1 MGSNRVLNTEGL
13 LSSSENITKFINN
26 LLHQRELRYPKG
38 APLFSYQLNETEYN
52 KLRNLLSANTL
63 NSLSLKNAYWCAAFC
78 LFGAEWYRREYQS
91 AWSWSGIF
99 QALGFELEPSQRADA
114 VIKGLAYWKRPVNRY
129 ESNRN
134 DYLGSLFSEGGLPFS
149 LLAAE
154 GGRFLALFRK
164 LLVEFDRARS
174 FGVSPI
180 PLIEQQLQGMP
191 DAFHSDST
199 VTLLHDMV
207 SNLYALID
215 TYGLEEQSAPAE
227 HLDSVVKNWRVSF
240 PIPLDTETGDK
251 FLSGLL
257 NSAAARRKDK
267 KREQQRLK
275 LCQWQSNSSE
285 LSFAASIHISKQ
297 FAIPLTRKD
306 LSAPI
311 VEVLV
316 FEGKTQIADFGMAR
330 AEIGDNGITLHMRK
344 TEVFVRRDDY
354 DLPLSMVVMQAGR
367 VSYVEEIP
375 GSPLPLS
382 DMPVLLVHQN
392 GKFEVIGCGSVS
404 QKAESLAVLCP
415 DDVHVDGK
423 NATLIDDVQYEG
435 YRRVGFSGELII
447 RYSNTADSDTYH
459 LSNKEDSY
467 SKESLEIKGE
477 QVEFPSQGGYPVYK
491 GVPRITCH
499 YPEARIFIGDNEV
512 GSATHSADFYGRQVL
527 RVKALGKTLYRRK
540 VAILPNDFEV
550 ALQPGQSPS
559 TGSMSITSEKA
570 FIYNVDSEVDTKT
583 RSDNGRKHIA
593 LSADGIPPIH
603 IVLQVQANLLAE
615 SISLTIPFPS
625 RGALVF
631 DANGQ
636 ALPRHCAID
645 DLLGVRAVLFKA
657 PNKPRTEFDIEL
669 KAPTSSRDNP
679 SYVFHYDVHK
689 SAEEVS
695 LFELRDKIKELLAT
709 AQHNELDEVVRMV
722 INSQGTVL
730 NQYTVGWNAAS
741 GKAAF
746 DSLVFNS
753 DEVRDFSDLKLELI
767 NLAAPNE
774 KPEELTQRLSNG
786 APIGVFELPQRRA
799 TPKLAVPQKTSAV
812 SFRAIFIP
820 PTESTVLSGEVRSLE
835 KAAQHYHPVHNTD
848 AFTPVLDAMATN
860 PEHSGWRYL
869 DKLLESY
876 AHLPLATFEAWKALS
891 KHEGCL
897 SLLPFATKQAV
908 ETVLEVLQTQC
919 NVVWELMPLGYWN
932 EAQKR
937 YKIYLEKLGFP
948 EPLVAKYLQ
957 DKSDVITGFMSL
969 PELFSVD
976 SKNKAMYPI
985 LINTWKDDLLRH
997 SADVKVR
1004 WPQHYG
1010 AALQRT
1016 VLTNFR
1022 EVASFGVPHEFQTAV
1037 MYFPI
1042 VAAAVVMGKAD
1053 WQELLGTNNV
1063 NYFLLRQLMEFD
1075 RDWFN
1080 PVFQCALSFF
1090 KE

>member
-1 MGSNRVLNTEGL
+1 MYNIDGVLGEGNTVSG
-13 LSSSENITKFINN
+13 FIKS
-26 LLHQRELRYPKG
+26 LLHQRELPEPNG
-38 APLFSYQLNETEYN
+38 SPLFTYQLSADTCAR
-52 KLRNLLSANTL
+52 LRSLLQESPPNSA
-63 NSLSLKNAYWCAAFC
+63 SLKNAHWCAAFC

-99 QALGFELEPSQRADA
+99 HSLGFELDPYKRADV

-129 ESNRN
+129 DSNRN

-164 LLVEFDRARS
+164 LLVEFDCAKS

-180 PLIEQQLQGMP
+180 PLIKQQLQMMP

-207 SNLYALID
+207 GNLYALID
-215 TYGLEEQSAPAE
+215 TYSLEEQIAPAE
-227 HLDSVVKNWRVSF
+227 HLDSMVKNWRVSF

-251 FLSGLL
+251 FLTGLL
-257 NSAAARRKDK
+257 NSAAAQRKDK

-275 LCQWQSNSSE
+275 LYQWLSHSSE
-285 LSFAASIHISKQ
+285 LSFSSSIRISKK

-306 LSAPI
+306 LAAPI

-330 AEIGDNGITLHMRK
+330 AEISDNCTTLQMRK
-344 TEVFVRRDDY
+344 TEVFVRREQY
-354 DLPLSMVVMQAGR
+354 EVPLSIVVMQAGK

-375 GSPLPLS
+375 ASSLPLD
-382 DMPVLLVHQN
+382 DMPVLLAQKN
-392 GKFEVIGCGSVS
+392 EEYEVIGCGSVS
-404 QKAESLAVLCP
+404 QKAESLAVLLP
-415 DDVHVDGK
+415 ADAQVDSK
-423 NATLIDDVQYEG
+423 DATVIDYVQYEG

-447 RYSNTADSDTYH
+447 RYTNAEDSDTYH
-459 LSNKEDSY
+459 LSNKEDSF
-467 SKESLEIKGE
+467 SSESLEIKGE
-477 QVEFPSQGGYPVYK
+477 QIEFPSQGGYPVYR

-499 YPEARIFIGDNEV
+499 HPEARIFIGDNEV
-512 GSATHSADFYGRQVL
+512 GNARHSAELFGRQVL
-527 RVKALGKTLYRRK
+527 RVKAEGKTLYRRK
-540 VAILPNDFEV
+540 IAILPNDFEI
-550 ALQPGQSPS
+550 ALQPGQSPV
-559 TGSMSITSEKA
+559 TGSVSIASEKA
-570 FIYNVDSEVDTKT
+570 FIYNVDSEVNTKT
-583 RSDNGRKHIA
+583 RSVNQTKHIT

-615 SISLTIPFPS
+615 PISLTIPFPS

-631 DANGQ
+631 DENGK

-645 DLLGVRAVLFKA
+645 ELLGVRAMLFKA

-709 AQHNELDEVVRMV
+709 AQNNELDEVVRMV
-722 INSQGTVL
+722 ISSQGTVL
-730 NQYTVGWNAAS
+730 KQYTVGWNAAS
-741 GKAAF
+741 GKVAF
-746 DSLVFNS
+746 DSLVFSS
-753 DEVRDFSDLKLELI
+753 DEVRDFSDLKLEVI
-767 NLAAPNE
+767 NLADPNE
-774 KPEELTQRLSNG
+774 KPEVLAQRLSNG
-786 APIGVFELPQRRA
+786 APIGEFELPQRRA
-799 TPKLAVPQKTSAV
+799 TPKLAVPQRASAIY
-812 SFRAIFIP
+812 FRAIFIP

-860 PEHSGWRYL
+860 LEHSGWRYL

-891 KHEGCL
+891 KHKGCL

-908 ETVLEVLQTQC
+908 ERVLEVLQTQC
-919 NVVWELMPLGYWN
+919 NVVWELIPLDYWN

-937 YKIYLEKLGFP
+937 YKVYLEKLGFP

-957 DKSDVITGFMSL
+957 DKTDAITGFMSL

-1010 AALQRT
+1010 AALQRA
-1016 VLTNFR
+1016 VLINFK
-1022 EVASFGVPHEFQTAV
+1022 EMASFDVPHEFQTAV

-1042 VAAAVVMGKAD
+1042 AAAAVVMGKAG
-1053 WQELLGTNNV
+1053 WQELLGTNHV

-1090 KE
+1090 KEY

>member
-1 MGSNRVLNTEGL
+1 MYNIDGVLGKVSTVSG
-13 LSSSENITKFINN
+13 FIKS
-26 LLHQRELRYPKG
+26 LLHQRELPEPNG
-38 APLFSYQLNETEYN
+38 SPLFTYQLSADAYAR
-52 KLRNLLSANTL
+52 LRSLLQASPPNAA
-63 NSLSLKNAYWCAAFC
+63 SLKNAHWCAAFC

-99 QALGFELEPSQRADA
+99 YALGFELEPGQRADA
-114 VIKGLAYWKRPVNRY
+114 VIKGLAYWNRPVNRY

-154 GGRFLALFRK
+154 GGRFLALFRR
-164 LLVEFDRARS
+164 LLVEFDRAKS
-174 FGVSPI
+174 FGLSPI

-215 TYGLEEQSAPAE
+215 TYGLEEQSAPAAY
-227 HLDSVVKNWRVSF
+227 LDSVVKNWRVSF
-240 PIPLDTETGDK
+240 PIPLDTKTGDK

-275 LCQWQSNSSE
+275 LCQWLSNSSQ

-297 FAIPLTRKD
+297 FSIPLTRKD
-306 LSAPI
+306 LAAPI

-316 FEGKTQIADFGMAR
+316 FEGKTQIADLGMAR
-330 AEIGDNGITLHMRK
+330 AEISDNGITLQMRK
-344 TEVFVRRDDY
+344 TEVLVRRDNY
-354 DLPLSMVVMQAGR
+354 EMPLSIVVMQAGR

-375 GSPLPLS
+375 GSPLPLN
-382 DMPVLLVHQN
+382 DMPVLLLQQN
-392 GKFEVIGCGSVS
+392 EKLEVIGCGSVS
-404 QKAESLAVLCP
+404 QKAESLAVIVP
-415 DDVHVDGK
+415 DGADVDSAA
-423 NATLIDDVQYEG
+423 ATLIDDVQYEG

-447 RYSNTADSDTYH
+447 RYSNAEDSDTYH

-499 YPEARIFIGDNEV
+499 HPEARIFIGDNEV
-512 GSATHSADFYGRQVL
+512 GSVAHSAELYGRQVL
-527 RVKALGKTLYRRK
+527 RVKAQGKTLYRRK
-540 VAILPNDFEV
+540 IAILPNDFEI
-550 ALQPGQSPS
+550 ALQPGQTPS
-559 TGSMSITSEKA
+559 TGSMSVTSEKA
-570 FIYNVDSEVDTKT
+570 FIYNVDSEIDTET
-583 RSDNGRKHIA
+583 RSENQTKHMT

-603 IVLQVQANLLAE
+603 IILQVQANLLAE
-615 SISLTIPFPS
+615 PISLSIPFPS

-631 DANGQ
+631 DANGK

-657 PNKPRTEFDIEL
+657 PNKPWTEFDIEL

-709 AQHNELDEVVRMV
+709 AQNNELDEVVRMV

-730 NQYTVGWNAAS
+730 KQYTIGWNAAS
-741 GKAAF
+741 GSLEN
-746 DSLVFNS
+746 DSVIFNS
-753 DEVRDFSDLKLELI
+753 KEVTDFANLKVELI
-767 NLAAPNE
+767 NLADPNE
-774 KPEELTQRLSNG
+774 KPEVLSQRLSNG
-786 APIGVFELPQRRA
+786 EPIGVFELPQRLT
-799 TPKLAVPQKTSAV
+799 TPQLAVPQKTSAV

-860 PEHSGWRYL
+860 LEHSGWRYL

-891 KHEGCL
+891 KHKGCL

-919 NVVWELMPLGYWN
+919 NVVWELVPLDYWN

-937 YKIYLEKLGFP
+937 YKVYLEKLGFP

-957 DKSDVITGFMSL
+957 DRTDAITGFMSL

-1010 AALQRT
+1010 TALQRA
-1016 VLTNFR
+1016 VLINFK
-1022 EVASFGVPHEFQTAV
+1022 EMASFDVPHEFQTAV

-1042 VAAAVVMGKAD
+1042 AAAAVVMGKAD
-1053 WQELLGTNNV
+1053 WQELLGTNHV

>member
-1 MGSNRVLNTEGL
+1 MRSDNVLNAKGM
-13 LSSSENITKFINN
+13 LSSSENVAVFINN

-38 APLFSYQLNETEYN
+38 APLFSYQLSENGYN
-52 KLRNLLSANTL
+52 KLRNLLSAKAP
-63 NSLSLKNAYWCAAFC
+63 NSSSLKNAHWCAAFC

-91 AWSWSGIF
+91 AWTWSGIF
-99 QALGFELEPSQRADA
+99 LALGFELEPGQRADA

-164 LLVEFDRARS
+164 LLVQFDQARS
-174 FGVSPI
+174 FGMSPI

-215 TYGLEEQSAPAE
+215 TYGLEEHSAPAE
-227 HLDSVVKNWRVSF
+227 HLDAVVKNWRVSF

-275 LCQWQSNSSE
+275 LCQWLSNSSE
-285 LSFAASIHISKQ
+285 LSFAASIRISKQ
-297 FAIPLTRKD
+297 LAIPLNRKN

-330 AEIGDNGITLHMRK
+330 AEISDNGITLHMRK
-344 TEVFVRRDDY
+344 TEVFIRRDNC
-354 DLPLSMVVMQAGR
+354 DLPLSIVVMQAGR
-367 VSYVEEIP
+367 VTYVEEIL
-375 GSPLPLS
+375 GSPLPLE
-382 DMPVLLVHQN
+382 DMPVLLAHQN
-392 GKFEVIGCGSVS
+392 EKFEVIGCGSVS
-404 QKAESLAVLCP
+404 KKAESLTVIVP
-415 DDVHVDGK
+415 DGADVDSAE
-423 NATLIDDVQYEG
+423 ATLIDDLQYDG
-435 YRRVGFSGELII
+435 YRRIGFSGELII
-447 RYSNTADSDTYH
+447 RYSNAEDNDTYQ

-499 YPEARIFIGDNEV
+499 HPEAQVFIGDNEV
-512 GSATHSADFYGRQVL
+512 GSAAHSAELYGRQVL
-527 RVKALGKTLYRRK
+527 RVKAQGKTLYRRK
-540 VAILPNDFEV
+540 IAILPNDFEI
-550 ALQPGQSPS
+550 ALQPGQTPS
-559 TGSMSITSEKA
+559 TGSMSVTSEKA
-570 FIYNVDSEVDTKT
+570 FIYNVDSEIDTKT
-583 RSDNGRKHIA
+583 RSENQTKHLA

-603 IVLQVQANLLAE
+603 IILQVQANLLAE

-625 RGALVF
+625 RGVLVC
-631 DANGQ
+631 DANGK

-645 DLLGVRAVLFKA
+645 ELLGVRAVLFKA

-679 SYVFHYDVHK
+679 SFVFHYDVHK

-730 NQYTVGWNAAS
+730 KQYTIGWNAAS
-741 GKAAF
+741 GKTDF
-746 DSLVFNS
+746 DSLVFSS
-753 DEVRDFSDLKLELI
+753 DEVRDFSELKPELI
-767 NLAAPNE
+767 NLADPNE
-774 KPEELTQRLSNG
+774 KPEGLTQRLSNG
-786 APIGVFELPQRRA
+786 APIGIFELPQRRV

-812 SFRAIFIP
+812 SFRAIFVP
-820 PTESTVLSGEVRSLE
+820 PTESTVLTGQVRSLE
-835 KAAQHYHPVHNTD
+835 KAAQHYHPVHNAD
-848 AFTPVLDAMATN
+848 AFTTVLDAMATN
-860 PEHSGWRYL
+860 LEHSGWRYL

-876 AHLPLATFEAWKALS
+876 GHLPLATFEAWKALS
-891 KHEGCL
+891 KHQGCL
-897 SLLPFATKQAV
+897 ALLPFGTKQAV
-908 ETVLEVLQTQC
+908 ESVLELLQTQC
-919 NVVWELMPLGYWN
+919 NVVWELIALDYWN
-932 EAQKR
+932 KAQKR
-937 YKIYLEKLGFP
+937 YKVYLEKLGFP

-957 DKSDVITGFMSL
+957 DKSDAITGFMSL

-985 LINTWKDDLLRH
+985 LINTWKDELFRQH
-997 SADVKVR
+997 PIEER
-1004 WPQHYG
+1004 QWPLHYG
-1010 AALQRT
+1010 KKLESG
-1016 VLTNFR
+1016 VMKNFSDLAVFD
-1022 EVASFGVPHEFQTAV
+1022 VAHEDRSAV

-1042 VAAAVVMGKAD
+1042 AAAAVVSGKAGWED
-1053 WQELLGTNNV
+1053 ILGDSHI
-1063 NYFLLRQLMEFD
+1063 NYFLLRQLIDFD

>member
-1 MGSNRVLNTEGL
+1 MYNIDGVLGEGKTV
-13 LSSSENITKFINN
+13 SGFIIS
-26 LLHQRELRYPKG
+26 LLHQRELTEPNG
-38 APLFSYQLNETEYN
+38 SPLFTYQLSADAYSR
-52 KLRNLLSANTL
+52 LRSLLQASPPNSA
-63 NSLSLKNAYWCAAFC
+63 SLKNAHWCAAFC

-99 QALGFELEPSQRADA
+99 HALGFELEPGQRADA

-174 FGVSPI
+174 FGVSPV

-215 TYGLEEQSAPAE
+215 TYSLEEQSAPAE

-257 NSAAARRKDK
+257 YSAAARRKDK
-267 KREQQRLK
+267 KRELQRLK
-275 LCQWQSNSSE
+275 LCQWLSNSSE

-297 FAIPLTRKD
+297 FTIPLTRKD

-330 AEIGDNGITLHMRK
+330 AEISDNGITLQMRK
-344 TEVFVRRDDY
+344 TEVFVRRDHHEV
-354 DLPLSMVVMQAGR
+354 PLSIVVMQSGR
-367 VSYVEEIP
+367 VSYIEEIP
-375 GSPLPLS
+375 ASTLS
-382 DMPVLLVHQN
+382 LNDMPVLLAKQN
-392 GKFEVIGCGSVS
+392 DKYEVVGCGSVS
-404 QKAESLAVLCP
+404 QKAESLVVLFP
-415 DDVHVDGK
+415 EDAHVDSTD
-423 NATLIDDVQYEG
+423 ATLIDDVQFQSH
-435 YRRVGFSGELII
+435 RRVGFSGELVIC
-447 RYSNTADSDTYH
+447 YSSAEDNDTYH

-491 GVPRITCH
+491 GVPRTTCH
-499 YPEARIFIGDNEV
+499 YPEARVFIGDNEV
-512 GSATHSADFYGRQVL
+512 GSAAHSAELYGRQVL
-527 RVKALGKTLYRRK
+527 RVKAQGKTLYRRK
-540 VAILPNDFEV
+540 IAILPNDFEIE
-550 ALQPGQSPS
+550 LQPGQNPN
-559 TGSMSITSEKA
+559 TGKMSITSEKA
-570 FIYNVDSEVDTKT
+570 FIYNVDSELDTKT
-583 RSDNGRKHIA
+583 LSENGTKHIV
-593 LSADGIPPIH
+593 LSSRGIPPVH
-603 IVLQVQANLLAE
+603 IGLQVQANLLAE
-615 SISLTIPFPS
+615 PISLVIPFPC

-631 DANGQ
+631 DANGKV
-636 ALPRHCAID
+636 LPRHCAIK

-669 KAPTSSRDNP
+669 KAPTSSKDNP
-679 SYVFHYDVHK
+679 SYVFHYDVQK

-709 AQHNELDEVVRMV
+709 AQNNELDEVVRMV

-730 NQYTVGWNAAS
+730 KQYTVGWNAAS
-741 GKAAF
+741 GKVAF
-746 DSLVFNS
+746 DTLMFSS
-753 DEVRDFSDLKLELI
+753 DEVRDFSELKLELI
-767 NLAAPNE
+767 NLADPNE
-774 KPEELTQRLSNG
+774 KPEVLTQRLSNG
-786 APIGVFELPQRRA
+786 VPTGVFELPQRRV
-799 TPKLAVPQKTSAV
+799 TPKLAVPQKASAV
-812 SFRAIFIP
+812 SFRAIFVP
-820 PTESTVLSGEVRSLE
+820 PTESAVLSGEVRSLE

-848 AFTPVLDAMATN
+848 AFTSVLDAMATN
-860 PEHSGWRYL
+860 LEHSGWRYL

-876 AHLPLATFEAWKALS
+876 GHLPLATFEAWKALA
-891 KHEGCL
+891 KHKGCL
-897 SLLPFATKQAV
+897 ALLPFATKQAV
-908 ETVLEVLQTQC
+908 ETVLELLQTQC
-919 NVVWELMPLGYWN
+919 NVVWELIPLRYWR
-932 EAQKR
+932 EAIER
-937 YKIYLEKLGFP
+937 YRVYLENLGFP
-948 EPLVAKYLQ
+948 EPLVAKYSQ
-957 DKSDVITGFMSL
+957 DKTVAITGFMSL

-1010 AALQRT
+1010 TELQRA

-1022 EVASFGVPHEFQTAV
+1022 ELASFDVPHEFQSAV

-1042 VAAAVVMGKAD
+1042 MAAAVVMGKAD
-1053 WQELLGTNNV
+1053 WKEHLGSNHV
-1063 NYFLLRQLMEFD
+1063 NYFLLRQLLEFD

-1090 KE
+1090 EE